1 MISKL
6 ESSRLIVEV
15 KFSKYTASY
24 LWQQTVKEQQRQE
37 SPFSS
42 SSCLSSFPTS
52 SLSHVLALN
61 QSSVLLEPHPVLD
74 SSITDEK
81 GSQDLGLTCLV
92 SCIEVCASLLSS
104 EP

>member
-1 MISKL
+1 MVSKL
-6 ESSRLIVEV
+6 ESSRPIVEV

-61 QSSVLLEPHPVLD
+61 QSSVLP
-74 SSITDEK
+74 
-81 GSQDLGLTCLV
+81 GSLSHILSLIPPSLMRKDPKTLV
-92 SCIEVCASLLSS
+92 
-104 EP
+104 